1 MSDEL
6 NRLELLKR
14 AGVMAWKGLKTA
26 ITGVDVVIDPNEEP
40 SGQQAGAG
48 EGEGRAAEGG
58 EPVSPPLPPPEAI
71 GTVIGRRA
79 MAAATHRMGAAVMV
93 ADGAAVAIADL
104 LADRPL
110 TLVLYPGPAAALV
123 GETLG
128 LEGSMLPLDGDL
140 DVASTAHDMA
150 WLPLAMGERFFGR
163 LASGGLVAAGGYRR
177 AALVRFGGAAPRYP
191 GTWCAMGD
199 DALAQQLGLSDAGLL
214 FEAPDKLWSA
224 IERGQAEA
232 ALLGGDLLER
242 ALTLPGAT
250 VVVELAPRDGLVPV
264 WGLFSA
270 AAGRAP
276 VIAPVDAGAIVI
288 RPVAAASEAEAGAEA
303 GAGPQVAS

>member
-1 MSDEL
+1 
-6 NRLELLKR
+6 
-14 AGVMAWKGLKTA
+14 
-26 ITGVDVVIDPNEEP
+26 
-40 SGQQAGAG
+40 
-48 EGEGRAAEGG
+48 
-58 EPVSPPLPPPEAI
+58 EAI

-93 ADGAAVAIADL
+93 ADGAAIAIADL